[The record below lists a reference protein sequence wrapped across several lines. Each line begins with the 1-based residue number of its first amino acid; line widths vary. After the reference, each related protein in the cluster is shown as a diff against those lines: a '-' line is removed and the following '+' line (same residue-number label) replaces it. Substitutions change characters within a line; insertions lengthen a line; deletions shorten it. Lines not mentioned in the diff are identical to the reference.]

1 MCLGLFQYETAQK
14 LKIETIGT
22 VKNEILTHNAYRH
35 IKLFIFMIC
44 VSSALKDFH
53 KYSECVP
60 CSITCSG
67 YSEEQEFAN
76 QTPL

>member
-1 MCLGLFQYETAQK
+1 MHT
-14 LKIETIGT
+14 
-22 VKNEILTHNAYRH
+22 H

-44 VSSALKDFH
+44 VSSASRDFH

-60 CSITCSG
+60 CSITGTG

-76 QTPL
+76 QTPV